1 MYLVT
6 DLMDIFFVKEKVQI
20 KVHMPVDT
28 SHSFP
33 LITEHSFPLA
43 RALGMASKSSE
54 CARGWR

>member
-1 MYLVT
+1 MT
-6 DLMDIFFVKEKVQI
+6 NLMDIFFVKEKVQI